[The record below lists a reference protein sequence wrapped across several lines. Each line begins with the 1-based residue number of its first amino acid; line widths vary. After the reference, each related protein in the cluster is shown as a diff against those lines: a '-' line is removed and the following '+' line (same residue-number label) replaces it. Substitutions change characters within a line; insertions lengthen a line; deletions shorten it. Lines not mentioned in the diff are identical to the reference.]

1 MDMDITTLPQY
12 HQVVKSEDVEKAVA
26 KNQAGGRLC
35 SKRPSTS
42 MGFTNP
48 HQRILESSL
57 KRSVSASE
65 LKTLSQAPPIS
76 RKDIQPK
83 ALSPT
88 PENVTRLEEKPTTC
102 ISHDPAKIETPT
114 TAHSSSDLADAVTLT
129 ENDAVQP
136 STHANNDN
144 GATSQATTPSPLEKD
159 DTTAQ
164 GLQTQIPSAAPA
176 APDTA
181 KSPQAG
187 AGPPATEQNILPTE
201 PPSVADLAAEEW
213 RSPPPNLPTAAPMAT
228 VSSPGAPPDQRGSE
242 DPDAISA
249 AASGTFEGNG
259 VIYEGN
265 LVTVND
271 VPVGRETG
279 KLDVPP
285 TAEEVKKA
293 REDTQEGTAE
303 RQQLALAKDRKL
315 RKKRYF
321 FHRLWKKFRSKG
333 SGTTA
338 VGQ

>member
-1 MDMDITTLPQY
+1 
-12 HQVVKSEDVEKAVA
+12 
-26 KNQAGGRLC
+26 
-35 SKRPSTS
+35 
-42 MGFTNP
+42 
-48 HQRILESSL
+48 
-57 KRSVSASE
+57 
-65 LKTLSQAPPIS
+65 
-76 RKDIQPK
+76 
-83 ALSPT
+83 
-88 PENVTRLEEKPTTC
+88 
-102 ISHDPAKIETPT
+102 
-114 TAHSSSDLADAVTLT
+114 
-129 ENDAVQP
+129 
-136 STHANNDN
+136 
-144 GATSQATTPSPLEKD
+144 
-159 DTTAQ
+159 
-164 GLQTQIPSAAPA
+164 
-176 APDTA
+176 
-181 KSPQAG
+181 
-187 AGPPATEQNILPTE
+187 
-201 PPSVADLAAEEW
+201 
-213 RSPPPNLPTAAPMAT
+213 MAT